1 MISFISRKKIA
12 VVDENNTVLVYD
24 IKSKELLFQVC
35 NTYLF

>member
-24 IKSKELLFQVC
+24 IRSKELLFQVC
-35 NTYLF
+35 NIYLF